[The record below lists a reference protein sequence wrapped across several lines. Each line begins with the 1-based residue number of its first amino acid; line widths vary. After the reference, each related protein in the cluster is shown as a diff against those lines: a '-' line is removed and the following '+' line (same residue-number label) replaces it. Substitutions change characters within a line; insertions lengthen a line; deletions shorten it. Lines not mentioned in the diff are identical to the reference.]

1 MLCYVSKNIWNNWKK
16 EKRRTAQL
24 FSCQRKVEKSC
35 LGFKKSVERQQRN
48 KDGCDGEKHAFA
60 NCGGKGRCNLKDRM
74 KLDLNKMF

>member
-24 FSCQRKVEKSC
+24 FSCQGKVENSC

-60 NCGGKGRCNLKDRM
+60 NCGGKDRCNLKERM